1 MADYK
6 SYTDDGKCIFCEI
19 AGRKLKTPG
28 IFWEDEEFMAFLST
42 YPNTEGFSV
51 VIPKEHFSSDVLAMP
66 DFKLQKFIVAAKKV
80 SKILTDYFNDVGRVG
95 LIMEGT
101 SINHAH
107 IKLSPMHGTADLKN
121 GEWRQYHSTNDK
133 YFEHYEGYFCSNDGP
148 RAKDTELSKLAGE
161 LQKVFRKKG
170 MET

>member
-6 SYTDDGKCIFCEI
+6 SYTEDGKCIFCEI
-19 AGRKLKTPG
+19 AKGNLQTPG

-51 VIPKEHFSSDVLAMP
+51 VIPKEHYGSDVLAMP
-66 DFKLQKFIVAAKKV
+66 DQKLQKFIIAAKKI
-80 SKILTDYFNDVGRVG
+80 SKILITYFDDVGRVG

-107 IKLSPMHGTADLKN
+107 IKLSPMHGTAHLKKRK
-121 GEWRQYHSTNDK
+121 WKQQHSIYDK
-133 YFEHYEGYFCSNDGP
+133 YFETYDGYLCSNDGP
-148 RAKDTELSKLAGE
+148 KADDNEISKLADGLKKISSSIAGE
-161 LQKVFRKKG
+161 
-170 MET
+170 